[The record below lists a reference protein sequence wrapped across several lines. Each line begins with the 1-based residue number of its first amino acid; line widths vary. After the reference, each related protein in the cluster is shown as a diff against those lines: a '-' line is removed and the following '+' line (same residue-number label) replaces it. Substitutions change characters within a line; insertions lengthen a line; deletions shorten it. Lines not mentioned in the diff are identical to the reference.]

1 MAGERQATPETES
14 DVGEG
19 KRENE
24 TTLEAE
30 AEGTLD
36 DDADVEGGTDLAT
49 DDDAELDNEMTAETE
64 IETDTD
70 LSENVASDTE
80 TNLETDV
87 TRTDT
92 SMSNA
97 VSGMVVGDLIGLEVV
112 EADGEAIGEV
122 DSVIKTDEGYAA
134 VVGVGG
140 FLGLGEHTVAVP
152 LEEISMA
159 AENDLKLSTWT
170 KAELEAQPEIDE
182 STVESLEDDVRLD
195 DAS

>member
-1 MAGERQATPETES
+1 
-14 DVGEG
+14 
-19 KRENE
+19 
-24 TTLEAE
+24 
-30 AEGTLD
+30 
-36 DDADVEGGTDLAT
+36 
-49 DDDAELDNEMTAETE
+49 
-64 IETDTD
+64 
-70 LSENVASDTE
+70 
-80 TNLETDV
+80 
-87 TRTDT
+87 
-92 SMSNA
+92 
-97 VSGMVVGDLIGLEVV
+97 MVVGDLIGLEVV